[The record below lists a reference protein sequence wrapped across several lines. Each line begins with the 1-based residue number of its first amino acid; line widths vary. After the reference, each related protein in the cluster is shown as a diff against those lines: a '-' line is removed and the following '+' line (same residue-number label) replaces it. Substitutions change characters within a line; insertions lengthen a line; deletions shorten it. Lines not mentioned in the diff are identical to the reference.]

1 MSTALKTQ
9 RMQAHHND
17 WPRVQKTGKTRK
29 LKIKYLYLKHN
40 KMKIKMMVSWK
51 KVAAALQLV
60 LMFFFYF
67 AAAKTLKHICRKAQP

>member
-1 MSTALKTQ
+1 MIYPKFLHKKITERYELCRIILMSTALKTQ

-40 KMKIKMMVSWK
+40 KMKIKMMVS
-51 KVAAALQLV
+51 
-60 LMFFFYF
+60 
-67 AAAKTLKHICRKAQP
+67 